1 MVHRMVYVRPNQS
14 PGWPFMRGAVR
25 FLTCF
30 ALIARFAGAQQP
42 DSGSSASIGRGSIS
56 GVVVDSVASRPLQG
70 ATVQLVVFDQT
81 TMFTR
86 TTVSDSLGRFAI
98 DRLPDGHYV
107 LGFFHPMLDSLGL
120 DSPAREVF
128 IRDAVPQRIDLAI
141 PSAERLR
148 WAVCGGP
155 TRTQPNAMVVGFA
168 RLARDASPA
177 AGVRITGEWNELTFT
192 SNGVTRNVPRLV
204 AITADNGWFALCG
217 VPSAGLI
224 TLTASRGA
232 DSSGVVE
239 VQVPATGFLRRE
251 MYIASAPLLGHDSA
265 ASGATAR
272 ATPRPT
278 RRGDVRLA
286 GTVRRLATGEPI
298 VGAQVSIEEGP
309 MTLTDAQGQWLLA
322 NAPAGTR
329 MLEVRAVGLY
339 PERLPVDVVS
349 GAPPVHVVMKTFQ
362 AVLETIN
369 VRAGR
374 MADHRS
380 FEGRR
385 RVGGGRFI
393 QASEIERFRVE
404 NLSEIL
410 RMQPGVR
417 LERDTLGAPQLY
429 LRGVDGIDCLPDL
442 YIDGIHVF
450 MTTAGDLDQFVRP
463 ERVRG
468 VEIYAAT
475 TAPPQFQRAHG
486 GCGSIVIWT
495 K

>member
-1 MVHRMVYVRPNQS
+1 
-14 PGWPFMRGAVR
+14 MRAVR
-25 FLTCF
+25 LLTFITLC
-30 ALIARFAGAQQP
+30 ASIAGAQHT
-42 DSGSSASIGRGSIS
+42 DSASTTTGRGSIS
-56 GVVVDSVASRPLQG
+56 GVVIDSVADRPLTG
-70 ATVQLVVFDQT
+70 ATVQLIVFDQA

-86 TTVSDSLGRFAI
+86 TTLSDSLGRYTI

-107 LGFFHPMLDSLGL
+107 LGFVHPMLDSLGL
-120 DSPAREVF
+120 ESPAREVF
-128 IRDAVPQRIDLAI
+128 IRGAVPQRVDLAI
-141 PSAERLR
+141 PSPERLR

-155 TRTQPNAMVVGFA
+155 NPTQPQAMVVGFA
-168 RLARDASPA
+168 RDARDGSLA
-177 AGVRITGEWNELTFT
+177 AGVTIAGEWNELTFT
-192 SNGVTRNVPRLV
+192 SSGITRSAPRLV
-204 AITADNGWFALCG
+204 AVTADNGWFALCG
-217 VPSAGLI
+217 VPSSGLI
-224 TLTASRGA
+224 TLTANRGG

-239 VQVPATGFLRRE
+239 VQIPPTGFLRRA
-251 MYIASAPLLGHDSA
+251 MYIASAPIVGGA
-265 ASGATAR
+265 AVGLQGNAGNA
-272 ATPRPT
+272 PRPQ
-278 RRGDVRLA
+278 RRGHVRLE

-298 VGAQVSIEEGP
+298 AGAQVSIAEGP
-309 MTLTDAQGQWLLA
+309 MTLTDEQGRWMLS
-322 NAPAGTR
+322 NAPPGTR

-339 PERLPVDVVS
+339 PERVPVDVVT
-349 GAPPVHVVMKTFQ
+349 GAAPVAVAMKTFQ

-374 MADHRS
+374 LVDHRT

-385 RVGGGRFI
+385 RIGGGRFI
-393 QASEIERFRVE
+393 QGSEIERFRVE

-417 LERDTLGAPQLY
+417 LERDSLGAPQLY

-463 ERVRG
+463 GRVRG
-468 VEIYAAT
+468 IEIYAAS
-475 TAPPQFQRAHG
+475 TAPPQFMRAHG